1 MPRRIVGRL
10 ELPGDKSL
18 SHRALLFAAIAGGTA
33 EISHLNPGDDVRATA
48 RALRSLGVAVRR
60 RGATWRV
67 QGLGAHEFVAPA
79 RPIDCANS
87 GTTMR
92 LFAGVLAAIGASVCC
107 VGPLLL
113 LMLGIGGAWVA
124 SLTALEPLRPWL
136 IGATLLFLGLAF
148 RRLYLQ
154 PQVCQAGKACA
165 EPTMLG
171 RQRWIFWI
179 VALALVALLSVPWLA
194 PFFL

>member
-1 MPRRIVGRL
+1 M
-10 ELPGDKSL
+10 
-18 SHRALLFAAIAGGTA
+18 AT
-33 EISHLNPGDDVRATA
+33 LNVRG
-48 RALRSLGVAVRR
+48 S
-60 RGATWRV
+60 
-67 QGLGAHEFVAPA
+67 
-79 RPIDCANS
+79 
-87 GTTMR
+87 

-124 SLTALEPLRPWL
+124 QLTALEPLRPWFT
-136 IGATLLFLGLAF
+136 GATLLFLGLAF

-154 PQVCQAGKACA
+154 PQVCEPGAACA
-165 EPTMLG
+165 EPVVLS

-179 VALALVALLSVPWLA
+179 VALVLLALLSVPWLA